1 MPILVKISPDLSD
14 QDLRKLCE
22 KVTSSCLDGLII
34 SNTTISRDTINNIE
48 KGGLSGKPLF
58 EISTDQLKR
67 VYKYTKGE
75 IPLIGVGGVD
85 SAEKAYKK
93 IKSGASLIQL
103 YTGLVYKGPKL
114 IDEIN
119 NGLIDLLKKD
129 GFKNI
134 SEAVGTEVN

>member
-1 MPILVKISPDLSD
+1 M
-14 QDLRKLCE
+14 
-22 KVTSSCLDGLII
+22 
-34 SNTTISRDTINNIE
+34 
-48 KGGLSGKPLF
+48 SGKPLF
-58 EISTDQLKR
+58 EISTDQLKK
-67 VYKYTKGE
+67 VYKYTKGK

-114 IDEIN
+114 VDEIN

-134 SEAVGTEVN
+134 SEAVGIEVN